1 MQQWRYIKW
10 MSRAFA
16 HMISLY
22 DSLIIVKYSVWS
34 SNKLTVI
41 SVVVLSGYNNY
52 NDLEPKILHLKD
64 FIKIMKN
71 NSLLVLSLSSFK

>member
-1 MQQWRYIKW
+1 
-10 MSRAFA
+10 
-16 HMISLY
+16 MISLY
-22 DSLIIVKYSVWS
+22 DSLIIVKYSIWS

-52 NDLEPKILHLKD
+52 NGLEPKILHLKD

-71 NSLLVLSLSSFK
+71 NSLLVLNLSSFK